1 MRISDLSSDVCSSD
15 LIARPDSVVVCSS
28 HQARNGVAAID
39 AIVEPAPIAAVL
51 ALLQFVTFGNFDFTP
66 ACRECAGA
74 TGRWH
79 SQTRDLE
86 RRDVGAIHFGH
97 QAPAQ
102 VEIAGVELLPII
114 RGVHQLPGHAVE
126 AVLARSNDVPYAPAM
141 AVVCV

>member
-39 AIVEPAPIAAVL
+39 AIVDPAPIAAVL

-79 SQTRDLE
+79 TQTRDLISEE
-86 RRDVGAIHFGH
+86 RRVGNEWVSKCNSRWSPDH
-97 QAPAQ
+97 
-102 VEIAGVELLPII
+102 
-114 RGVHQLPGHAVE
+114 
-126 AVLARSNDVPYAPAM
+126 SNKNTNK
-141 AVVCV
+141 